1 MQSTETDQ
9 HTKPTRKGGRF
20 DNRAAQ
26 SVADRRA
33 KMQNTD
39 VDFETWFGV
48 LQSNVLDRTGV
59 NIKDEDAFR
68 DDYDTGRDVFDV
80 IEEMV
85 AEYQD

>member
-1 MQSTETDQ
+1 
-9 HTKPTRKGGRF
+9 
-20 DNRAAQ
+20 
-26 SVADRRA
+26 
-33 KMQNTD
+33 MQNTD

-59 NIKDEDAFR
+59 DIKDEDAFR

-85 AEYQD
+85 AEYQDVS

>member
-1 MQSTETDQ
+1 
-9 HTKPTRKGGRF
+9 
-20 DNRAAQ
+20 
-26 SVADRRA
+26 
-33 KMQNTD
+33 MQNTD

-59 NIKDEDAFR
+59 DIKDEDAFR
-68 DDYDTGRDVFDV
+68 GDYDTGRDVFDV